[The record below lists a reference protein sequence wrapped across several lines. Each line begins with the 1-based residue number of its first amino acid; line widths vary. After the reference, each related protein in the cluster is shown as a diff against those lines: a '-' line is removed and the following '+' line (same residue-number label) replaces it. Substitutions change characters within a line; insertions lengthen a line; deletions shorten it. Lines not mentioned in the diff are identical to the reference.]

1 MIGCLERT
9 LIFLPVLVMY
19 LVGLPLMVIVEREML
34 IIMGLMGI
42 KGFYR
47 LGEKERI
54 DWIIIGTMFS
64 ITLGFISTNTLLY
77 LLAYWGD

>member
-1 MIGCLERT
+1 VIGCLERT